1 MPRDCKHGRPQGGM
15 GKSRPSPPPP
25 SKIRKKLFGYIG
37 GLFTMWGLFATFY
50 FMVGSFFGL
59 ATPPPPSPHKKM
71 SADAHDCK
79 EGSRAFSPE
88 FFCVTAI

>member
-1 MPRDCKHGRPQGGM
+1 
-15 GKSRPSPPPP
+15 
-25 SKIRKKLFGYIG
+25 
-37 GLFTMWGLFATFY
+37 MWGHFATFY

-59 ATPPPPSPHKKM
+59 AAPPPPHKEM
-71 SADAHDCK
+71 SAGAHDCK